1 MSWVIANDS
10 TSLDVAVQRI
20 PRWPERYANT
30 TQPTAAGYLVLG
42 DSLRQ
47 PEPLV
52 VYLLVDEADLCSAAA
67 YVEGILDITSGDSRL
82 EYTGATGGT
91 LTYHVHGWA
100 RYEYTPSAWDTGRGV
115 LRLELLPS
123 QAEDVRA

>member
-30 TQPTAAGYLVLG
+30 AQPTPAGSRLVG
-42 DSLRQ
+42 DTLRQ

-52 VYLLVDEADLCSAAA
+52 VYLLVDEADLCSAVA
-67 YVEGILDITSGDSRL
+67 YVEDILDITSGDSRL
-82 EYTGATGGT
+82 EYTAASGGT
-91 LTYHVHGWA
+91 LTYYAHGWA
-100 RYEYTPSAWDTGRGV
+100 RYEYTPSAWDTARGV

>member
-1 MSWVIANDS
+1 MLRADGTDS
-10 TSLDVAVQRI
+10 VDVTVQRI
-20 PRWPERYANT
+20 PRWPERYSL
-30 TQPTAAGYLVLG
+30 AATPQTDGVLITG
-42 DSLRQ
+42 DELRD

-52 VYLLVDEADLCSAAA
+52 VYLLVDKVDLCAAVS
-67 YVEGILDITSGDSRL
+67 YVEDILDITSGDSRL
-82 EYTGATGGT
+82 EYTGASGGT
-91 LTYHVHGWA
+91 LTYHVHGWV